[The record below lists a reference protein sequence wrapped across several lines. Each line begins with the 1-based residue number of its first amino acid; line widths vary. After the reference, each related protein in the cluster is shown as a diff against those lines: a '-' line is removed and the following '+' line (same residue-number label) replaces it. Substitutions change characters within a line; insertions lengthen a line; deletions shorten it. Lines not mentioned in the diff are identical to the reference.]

1 MEREC
6 GSHLELPGKEH
17 MVSLEYLGEYWRVL
31 EKYWDDDFELPYWRW
46 SLYLFHMPENDLN
59 AQLRC
64 HSGAAVWDRFQG
76 YWDGVGIDCWMQFL
90 T

>member
-46 SLYLFHMPENDLN
+46 SLYLFHMPESDLN

-76 YWDGVGIDCWMQFL
+76 YWDGVGIDCWM
-90 T
+90 